1 MRLIGELHKTMRA
14 LLYSICI
21 LLLASS
27 CVKNNPDPTWIV
39 IEKWTVEAN
48 PNIVDEPESLHH
60 NLTEAWVYVDNKLMG
75 VFELPVKIPVLTE
88 GSKEIRIYPAI
99 KNNGISATKKI
110 YPFMEVYGATIDMLK
125 NETVTISP
133 VTRYKD
139 ATKFWDEDFEDSS
152 PQIINSSTSL
162 VTIQRVAD
170 PSILVSSIN
179 GEHFGRITLT
189 AANNVYSASTTANA
203 NGVLNMPLPS
213 GKDVYLEIDYHTTNN
228 ITTGLL
234 AISSDSEK
242 DNPNVQINAQDAS
255 GIQWKKIYIQLDEV
269 VSFSTTANRFEIT
282 LNAVLDTGETE
293 GEINIDN
300 IKAVY
305 F

>member
-1 MRLIGELHKTMRA
+1 MRA

-21 LLLASS
+21 LLLATS
-27 CVKNNPDPTWIV
+27 CVKNNPDPSWIQ

-48 PNIVDEPESLHH
+48 PNIQDEPASLHH
-60 NLTEAWVYVDNKLMG
+60 NISEAWVYVDNELIG
-75 VFELPVKIPVLTE
+75 VFELPAKIPVLKD
-88 GSKEIRIYPAI
+88 GSKQVRIYPAM

-110 YPFMEVYGATIDMLK
+110 YPFMEIYGETVELVK

-139 ATKFWDEDFEDSS
+139 ATKFWIEDFEDAS
-152 PQIINSSTSL
+152 PQIVNSSSSL
-162 VTIQRVAD
+162 VTIQRVTD
-170 PSILVSSIN
+170 PTILVSEIN
-179 GEHFGRITLT
+179 GQHFGRITLT
-189 AANNVYSASTTANA
+189 STNNVYSASTTANA

-213 GKDVYLEIDYHTTNN
+213 GKDVYLEIDYYTTNN

-234 AISSDSEK
+234 AISTDGAT

-255 GIQWKKIYIQLDEV
+255 EIRWKKIYVQLDEV
-269 VSFSTTANRFEIT
+269 VSYSTTANRFEIT
-282 LNAVLDTGETE
+282 FNAVLDEGDTE